1 MAGGRK
7 PVAGES
13 RERAQRSLRSL
24 GSEWIFSFLHFVCK
38 QFPFLWNGREAS
50 FVPNGISR
58 FLSSGIASSKIP
70 VTFLQSKLI
79 FLTNA
84 ISRIGIH
91 MQLTRTTVAKSE
103 VHKHGR
109 KYGNLSSFY

>member
-24 GSEWIFSFLHFVCK
+24 GSEWIFSFLRFVCK

-70 VTFLQSKLI
+70 VTFLQSKRGLN
-79 FLTNA
+79 FW
-84 ISRIGIH
+84 S
-91 MQLTRTTVAKSE
+91 
-103 VHKHGR
+103 
-109 KYGNLSSFY
+109 NL